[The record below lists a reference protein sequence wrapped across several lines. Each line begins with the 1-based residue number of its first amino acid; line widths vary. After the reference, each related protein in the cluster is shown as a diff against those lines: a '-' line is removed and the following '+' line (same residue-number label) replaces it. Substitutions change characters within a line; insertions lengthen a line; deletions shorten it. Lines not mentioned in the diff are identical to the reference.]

1 MILRILSFLVAI
13 AVAIGGGTASVWY
26 VLQAQEGVGAL
37 TVGGW
42 TAFPSIGTPDA
53 DPYAKARIARDGVLP
68 LGRAEG
74 LAFIADRDSA
84 GNRLR
89 RECDYRIEG
98 VTPTA
103 RFWTLFAADETLVA
117 LGDGGGVAAVQS
129 RQILRKADN
138 SFTVAVGPHPMQ
150 GNWVRVGGVGPLA
163 IVLTLYDTPVTGGSG
178 LSAFELPQVLRA
190 GCDA

>member
-117 LGDGGGVAAVQS
+117 LGDGSGVAAVQS

>member
-117 LGDGGGVAAVQS
+117 LGDGSGVAAVQS

-163 IVLTLYDTPVTGGSG
+163 LVLTLYDTPVTGGSG